1 MTLKEALILSY
12 VKRGIGHGYSI
23 LTHVRKSRSDEWVD
37 FSRAG
42 LYKTLEKLEKEKR
55 ISMTLERSGNRPS
68 KKVYSITASGEAAL
82 ASFIDTEFDFSF
94 RTKNDLDSYLVTAV
108 AASPDAG
115 FIVNKVR
122 ERITAVEQHIGEL
135 ETEWPADHDSY
146 PFIVFTLYKRR
157 LDSLKQERKWLNWFA
172 GVLENIEGDVMH
184 MNWGQA
190 NDKA

>member
-23 LTHVRKSRSDEWVD
+23 LAHVRDSRSDEWVD

-42 LYKTLEKLEKEKR
+42 LYKTLDKLEKDR
-55 ISMTLERSGNRPS
+55 LISMTLERPGNRPS
-68 KKVYSITASGEAAL
+68 RKVYSITTSGETAL

-94 RTKNDLDSYLVTAV
+94 RTKNELDSYLVTAV

-115 FIVNKVR
+115 FIVRKVR
-122 ERITAVEQHIGEL
+122 DRIAAVERHIEEL

-157 LDSLKQERKWLNWFA
+157 LDSLVQEREWLHWFA
-172 GVLENIEGDVMH
+172 GVLERIDGDIMH
-184 MNWGQA
+184 MTWGQA
-190 NDKA
+190 NAET